1 VIEQSIGWLKEYRRI
16 ATRYEKLALSF
27 LAMLNWLALSI
38 ILKDTLLNLLS
49 LTGQKVKRKQLP

>member
-27 LAMLNWLALSI
+27 LAMVKLACI
-38 ILKDTLLNLLS
+38 KFYLKKYSSDTA
-49 LTGQKVKRKQLP
+49 